1 MNLNA
6 PRGTK
11 DILPEDSSNWQYLES
26 ICRSLFDRY
35 NYQEIR
41 TPIFESTDLFDRG
54 IGEGTDIV
62 EKEMYTFTD
71 KGDRS
76 MTLRPEGTASI
87 VRALIQNN
95 LHQQLPQKLYYM
107 GPMFRYERPQAGR
120 FRQFHQIGLEQFG
133 SNDPFCDAELIA
145 LTVQLFETLGLKNI
159 SINLNTIGCNTSR
172 QLYAE
177 KVKQLITPHL
187 DALSEDEQRKYHKN
201 PLRLLDSKNKT
212 TQTYLSGLSDM
223 SSVLSQDSQDHFHA
237 VLNYLDEI
245 GIRYKIDPKLVRG
258 LDYYTET
265 VFEVVST
272 DLGAQNAICGGGR
285 YNHLVK
291 QLGGPDLPAIGCAF
305 GVERVL
311 SLLDESQ
318 KRSPNPID
326 LYLIPLGQNQRQ
338 VCFEQLINARKAN
351 LKCEIGLSNNLKSEL
366 KKASKLNCKYVGIL
380 GEEEAL
386 NNLILIKDMVNRTQD
401 SIALST
407 LIQKVSS

>member
-1 MNLNA
+1 MTLNA

-11 DILPEDSSNWQYLES
+11 DILPTESAGWQKLES

-35 NYQEIR
+35 NYHEIR
-41 TPIFESTDLFDRG
+41 TPIFESTELFDRG

-62 EKEMYTFTD
+62 EKEMYTFSD

-87 VRALIQNN
+87 VRAFLQHK
-95 LHQQLPQKLYYM
+95 LYAQLPQKLYYM

-133 SNDPFCDAELIA
+133 NNDPFCDAELIA
-145 LTVQLFETLGLKNI
+145 MCVQLFETLGLKNV
-159 SINLNTIGCNTSR
+159 SININTIGCSTSR
-172 QLYAE
+172 KLYAE
-177 KVKQLITPHL
+177 KVKQHITPHL
-187 DALSEDEQRKYHKN
+187 DALSEDDREKYHKN
-201 PLRLLDSKNKT
+201 PLRLLDSKSKT
-212 TQTYLSGLSDM
+212 TQTYLAGLSDM
-223 SSVLSQDSQDHFHA
+223 SAVLSQDSQDHFHE
-237 VLNYLDEI
+237 VINYLDEI
-245 GIRYKIDPKLVRG
+245 GIQYKIDPKLVRG

-265 VFEVVST
+265 VFEVVSN

-291 QLGGPDLPAIGCAF
+291 ELGGPEVPAIGCAF

-311 SLLDESQ
+311 SLLE
-318 KRSPNPID
+318 NIEENNGVD
-326 LYLIPLGQNQRQ
+326 LYLIPLGQHQKQ
-338 VCFEQLINARKAN
+338 ICFQQLLDARKAG
-351 LKCEIGLSNNLKSEL
+351 LKCDIGLSNNLKKEL
-366 KKASKLNCKYVGIL
+366 KIASKLNCRYVGIF

-386 NNLILIKDMVNRTQD
+386 NNLILIKDMANRTQD

-407 LIQKVSS
+407 LIQKVQS